1 MVTSLLSNRDPA
13 LRRDAS
19 KFESR
24 SRSVSVND
32 VGSDDRLPERLRFVG
47 EGVVI
52 PTSSRAIMRDDLG
65 RMNEACGKVG
75 SGGSWAFA
83 RR

>member
-1 MVTSLLSNRDPA
+1 MVTSLLSNSDPT

-19 KFESR
+19 KVESR

-32 VGSDDRLPERLRFVG
+32 VESDDRLPERLRFVG

-65 RMNEACGKVG
+65 RMKEACGKVV
-75 SGGSWAFA
+75 SGASWVFS

>member
-1 MVTSLLSNRDPA
+1 MVTSLLSNRDPT

-19 KFESR
+19 KVESR
-24 SRSVSVND
+24 SRSASVND

-47 EGVVI
+47 EGIVI
-52 PTSSRAIMRDDLG
+52 PTSSRATMRDDFG
-65 RMNEACGKVG
+65 RMKEACGKVG
-75 SGGSWAFA
+75 SGGSWVFE